1 MGKLFNRG
9 DKQPIRIPPASGDE
23 KPSIGEQ
30 KAAAA
35 DPAFQ
40 AKRRKII
47 LISICSAAVVLLSS
61 AIVSIWYFYG
71 WPTNDGL
78 ILNNVIA
85 GGINL
90 GGMTTEEAKAALHD
104 LTDRTYTEMDMVV
117 ELPDTTMHL
126 KPADTGAKL
135 DVDAIVK
142 EAHAYGRLG
151 SYKEREAVK
160 ASLLATTYQIP
171 FLNHLSLNLDYI
183 KGELDAYGASYNS
196 TYVPSAVTFDID
208 PPVLDTGDANFKED
222 APCQVMTLTI
232 GAPGRNLDIEK
243 VYNQVLEAYEANK
256 FLVKTE
262 LEEPETLPEPLDVEA
277 LYEEYRKEPQ
287 DAALDI
293 ETCEVSYEV
302 YGYSFDLEAAQK
314 LMEQAKYGD
323 TIEIPFR
330 FLLPEIHKVDLDSIL
345 FRDVLGEYETAHT
358 GNRARTTNIRLAC
371 EAINNLILMP
381 GDKFDFNT
389 VVGERTAAKGYM
401 EADAYSDGLT
411 VSARGGGIC
420 QVSSTL
426 YYCTLVADLEIVT
439 RSPHSYVSTYMPIG
453 MDATVSWGGPHFT
466 FKNNTNYPIR
476 IEAKEEEGY
485 VKVKLI
491 GTDEKDYYIKMEY
504 EIVGSQS
511 PGVTYREFPSDN
523 PQGYTDGQVIA
534 TPYTGYTAK
543 TYKVKYDKETDE
555 LISRD
560 FDRTSQ
566 YKKRDEIIVVIVD

>member
-1 MGKLFNRG
+1 
-9 DKQPIRIPPASGDE
+9 
-23 KPSIGEQ
+23 
-30 KAAAA
+30 
-35 DPAFQ
+35 
-40 AKRRKII
+40 
-47 LISICSAAVVLLSS
+47 
-61 AIVSIWYFYG
+61 
-71 WPTNDGL
+71 
-78 ILNNVIA
+78 
-85 GGINL
+85 
-90 GGMTTEEAKAALHD
+90 
-104 LTDRTYTEMDMVV
+104 
-117 ELPDTTMHL
+117 
-126 KPADTGAKL
+126 
-135 DVDAIVK
+135 
-142 EAHAYGRLG
+142 
-151 SYKEREAVK
+151 
-160 ASLLATTYQIP
+160 
-171 FLNHLSLNLDYI
+171 
-183 KGELDAYGASYNS
+183 
-196 TYVPSAVTFDID
+196 
-208 PPVLDTGDANFKED
+208 
-222 APCQVMTLTI
+222 
-232 GAPGRNLDIEK
+232 
-243 VYNQVLEAYEANK
+243 
-256 FLVKTE
+256 
-262 LEEPETLPEPLDVEA
+262 
-277 LYEEYRKEPQ
+277 
-287 DAALDI
+287 
-293 ETCEVSYEV
+293 
-302 YGYSFDLEAAQK
+302 
-314 LMEQAKYGD
+314 MEQAKYGD